1 MKVAVLMGGRS
12 LERAV
17 SMRSGARVEDAVRAL
32 GHEVVAID
40 ADESLVSRLK
50 SERPDVA
57 FIALH
62 GPGGED
68 GTVQSLLELLRIP
81 YTGPGVAASVLCID
95 KVQAK
100 HRMREAGIPTPDWVA
115 FGATAFRELG
125 AADAFLEIQSE
136 LGLPLVVKPA
146 GQGSAL
152 GVRFAATADEVPAAL
167 VAALSYDDR
176 VLIERHV
183 AGSEL
188 AVSVLDGEALP
199 IVEAIPEQADAFNYE
214 ARYEIGRTRYVCPAE
229 ISADADGRGHRRR
242 PADVVGARLRGLRPG
257 RRDARRSR
265 RRAAGPRGQLD
276 PRTDRHVPAPDGRR
290 SGGDRL
296 RALRRAG
303 PRAGPRLSPPPAVHA
318 RGRSRSRKVT
328 DRAHPARHPRASSR
342 QPLRQAGGPLPRPGT
357 RGYRRLPDGERG
369 CPSHAGVR

>member
-17 SMRSGARVEDAVRAL
+17 SMRSGARVEDALGAL

-50 SERPDVA
+50 SEQPDVA

-95 KVQAK
+95 KVQSK

-125 AADAFLEIQSE
+125 AADALPETE
-136 LGLPLVVKPA
+136 TRLGLPLVVKPA

-152 GVRFAATADEVPAAL
+152 GVRFAATAAEVPAAL

-183 AGSEL
+183 AGPEL

-229 ISADADGRGHRRR
+229 IGAEQTAAVTEVALQTWSALGCSGFARVDVMLGAADIG
-242 PADVVGARLRGLRPG
+242 PQVLEVNSIPGLTDTSLLPM
-257 RRDARRSR
+257 AAE
-265 RRAAGPRGQLD
+265 AAGISFERF
-276 PRTDRHVPAPDGRR
+276 VE
-290 SGGDRL
+290 
-296 RALRRAG
+296 RALELALAG
-303 PRAGPRLSPPPAVHA
+303 
-318 RGRSRSRKVT
+318 
-328 DRAHPARHPRASSR
+328 
-342 QPLRQAGGPLPRPGT
+342 
-357 RGYRRLPDGERG
+357 
-369 CPSHAGVR
+369 